1 MSENMKKYY
10 NELFM
15 NKKDNTEKIF
25 EDVSNDFKKNINQNF
40 EKLIQDKYALDLGYG
55 YGNYTIFLAEKG
67 YNVDAIDIVKP
78 YWLKN
83 RIKNNETLKK
93 NINIYSSD
101 IRNIVLKK
109 KYSIVVAKDVLHY
122 LKIDEL
128 QEILYKIKKNT
139 AKRSIIYIVMFAD
152 IKRRDRDGNI
162 KLIENEAN
170 LSEHNVVEII
180 NKIFTKCV
188 ILTSIENYR
197 EKEKYNNKY
206 KYYFEAKRISFV
218 IKRGCL

>member
-78 YWLKN
+78 YWLKY
-83 RIKNNETLKK
+83 RIKNNETAHCISLLCVS
-93 NINIYSSD
+93 NEPEPVFVPGYGD
-101 IRNIVLKK
+101 CLGYTGCGFVL
-109 KYSIVVAKDVLHY
+109 
-122 LKIDEL
+122 
-128 QEILYKIKKNT
+128 
-139 AKRSIIYIVMFAD
+139 
-152 IKRRDRDGNI
+152 
-162 KLIENEAN
+162 
-170 LSEHNVVEII
+170 
-180 NKIFTKCV
+180 
-188 ILTSIENYR
+188 
-197 EKEKYNNKY
+197 
-206 KYYFEAKRISFV
+206 
-218 IKRGCL
+218 